1 MECRD
6 SKIKISLVGIVLC
19 SKKSP
24 PEADQFDNKYRG
36 ISEVPGMGF
45 LWDGELY

>member
-1 MECRD
+1 M
-6 SKIKISLVGIVLC
+6 L
-19 SKKSP
+19 KKKVR